1 MLYQLTWCT
10 PQYRWESLFK
20 RTNIVQQAGQES
32 LKSCRQQHA
41 LQSRTQTA
49 PRSIVHTA
57 HEYAQQ
63 YILIVVVHNATP
75 PRLYS
80 AAGFLDNRDSD
91 NAERCVYS
99 TERFPPREPTNQL
112 IGCLRFTKF
121 CWVGKH
127 VSITVKPTNSPTQ
140 GQPNLRKIT
149 FKVAFGP
156 LGIWAT
162 FSHSKYVSVGWD
174 WF

>member
-140 GQPNLRKIT
+140 GQPNPTINGLKM
-149 FKVAFGP
+149 AFGP
-156 LGIWAT
+156 LFPTATNNIFSWAGIG
-162 FSHSKYVSVGWD
+162 FM
-174 WF
+174 